1 MTRVTAPSLGFAL
14 DPRSDDSLRRQV
26 FDQVVARIASG
37 TLPAGFRLPPTR
49 ALARE
54 LDVHRNT
61 VVRAYEDLEGAGFV
75 VSTVGRGT
83 FVAEVA
89 SSLNAA
95 ATRTRRSL
103 PWDAILSRA
112 SNVEPLGRVDLM
124 ARIPRG
130 PNEAI
135 QCSRLQPSPD
145 LLPDALFKRC
155 LDHVFRTQGPKALEY
170 APRDGVPRL
179 RGLVADDLS
188 RHGVPASAEDILIT
202 SGSQQALDLVA
213 RTLLDPGD
221 TFLVDE
227 STYSGAI
234 NLLSTAGA
242 RLIGIPTDDEGPDLD
257 ALERG
262 ARAGAKGI
270 YLMPNTNN
278 PTATTISRARREAL
292 VQWSHDRGVPIV
304 EDDYASDLHLDG
316 ILPPPAM
323 RALSGDVIFVGSF
336 SKRLIPALRIG
347 FVVCPKNLRPR
358 IDALKQS
365 MDLCTSGLLQSALA
379 EFIERGYLAAHLT
392 RVIPEY
398 RARRDAL
405 CGSLAKHMPDG
416 VTWHA
421 PQHGLHLWLQLPPT
435 VDAERFHDEAQ
446 RRGVIVNPGAFHSP
460 NNTRRS
466 GVRLT
471 FCSETTDRLVLAGRR
486 LGQAAHAALGAAT
499 RDTTTQDIT

>member
-1 MTRVTAPSLGFAL
+1 MPTTTSRSLGFSL

-26 FDQVVARIASG
+26 FDQVVSRIASG

-83 FVAEVA
+83 FVAEVVGGTNGSVA
-89 SSLNAA
+89 PV
-95 ATRTRRSL
+95 RRSL
-103 PWDAILSRA
+103 PWDSLLSRA
-112 SNVEPLGRVDLM
+112 TNVEPLGRVDRM

-155 LDHVFRTQGPKALEY
+155 LDHVFRVQGSKALEY

-179 RGLVADDLS
+179 RALIADDLS
-188 RHGVPASAEDILIT
+188 RHGVPASAEDVLVT

-221 TFLVDE
+221 TFLVDD

-234 NLLSTAGA
+234 NLLATAGA
-242 RLIGIPTDDEGPDLD
+242 RLVGISADDEGPDLE
-257 ALERG
+257 ALDRA
-262 ARAGAKGI
+262 ARAGAKGL

-292 VQWSHDRGVPIV
+292 VQWSHDRGVPII

-316 ILPPPAM
+316 VPPPPAL
-323 RALSGDVIFVGSF
+323 RALSGEVIFVGSF
-336 SKRLIPALRIG
+336 SKKLIPALRIG
-347 FVVCPKNLRPR
+347 FVVCPKELRPR
-358 IDALKQS
+358 IDSLKHS
-365 MDLCTSGLLQSALA
+365 MDLCTSGLLQLALA

-398 RARRDAL
+398 RDRRDAL
-405 CGSLAKHMPDG
+405 TGSLSKHMPDG
-416 VTWHA
+416 VTWRV
-421 PQHGLHLWLQLPPT
+421 PQHGLHLWLQLPPS
-435 VDAERFHDEAQ
+435 VDADRFHDEA
-446 RRGVIVNPGAFHSP
+446 RRRDVVVNPGAFHSP
-460 NNTRRS
+460 NNTRRD

-471 FCSETTDRLVLAGRR
+471 YCSEPSDRLVLAGRR
-486 LGQAAHAALGAAT
+486 LGQAAHAALGNAAAA
-499 RDTTTQDIT
+499 RTTQDIT